1 MRLHRQRIDLR
12 KHERTHTLEKPFK
25 CTEPDCGKAFARD
38 DYRDGVPSGFGLEIQ
53 LNFDA
58 RKKCDPKFRAPR
70 HSRNSLPYIQGDL
83 GCLALKLD
91 TGPM

>member
-38 DYRDGVPSGFGLEIQ
+38 DYRDEEVPYQDSDG
-53 LNFDA
+53 
-58 RKKCDPKFRAPR
+58 KF
-70 HSRNSLPYIQGDL
+70 
-83 GCLALKLD
+83 
-91 TGPM
+91 T

>member
-38 DYRDGVPSGFGLEIQ
+38 DYRDEVPSGFRREIIHLIVVIRLQ
-53 LNFDA
+53 
-58 RKKCDPKFRAPR
+58 R
-70 HSRNSLPYIQGDL
+70 
-83 GCLALKLD
+83 
-91 TGPM
+91 